1 MFWSFKSNKKNT
13 MISKYSVNYS
23 KFYKIFLQGK
33 KPLVGFIQAIGYL
46 IVILTIGGS
55 IRKMISYR

>member
-1 MFWSFKSNKKNT
+1 
-13 MISKYSVNYS
+13 MISKYSANYL

-33 KPLVGFIQAIGYL
+33 KPLVGFIPTAGYL

-55 IRKMISYR
+55 IRKMISYSWLHQEGLPSWH